1 LGLKLAHVTQ
11 QDNTWH
17 LKGDLVVEDIVN
29 LLTTTRTFK
38 MGQQTTL
45 DFAEVGE
52 VDTSAVSLI
61 LELKRRA
68 QLEHAEVGLKNMPSN
83 LLSLIQLYGVDGF
96 VNA

>member
-1 LGLKLAHVTQ
+1 MAHVTQ

-52 VDTSAVSLI
+52 VDTSAVSFI

>member
-1 LGLKLAHVTQ
+1 MAHVTQ

-52 VDTSAVSLI
+52 VDTSAVSFI

-83 LLSLIQLYGVDGF
+83 LLSLIQLYGVDSF

>member
-1 LGLKLAHVTQ
+1 MAHVTQ

>member
-1 LGLKLAHVTQ
+1 M
-11 QDNTWH
+11 
-17 LKGDLVVEDIVN
+17 N

-52 VDTSAVSLI
+52 VDTSAVSFI